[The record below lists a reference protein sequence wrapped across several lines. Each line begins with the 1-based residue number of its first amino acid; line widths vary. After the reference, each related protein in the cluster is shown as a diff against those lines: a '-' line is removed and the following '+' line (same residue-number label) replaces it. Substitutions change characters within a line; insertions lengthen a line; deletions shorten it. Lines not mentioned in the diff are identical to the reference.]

1 MPLGKK
7 LAIGSEEARR
17 QRAELRTSY
26 GNKLSNMNL
35 GRLRSRAHTSC
46 SESNPFQNVVHPT
59 SAAPPPTASLRRIA
73 SSFAHVSDVN
83 SGSCA
88 ALPLEDSEDDAR
100 EELAEVLIRSE
111 PFKMAPGLASK
122 SHPLAGAVAGTN
134 AEIGTRIGTGTG
146 SMSAAAAGA
155 AAANYA
161 RATRQPVE
169 ERRNHYLCANVMRS
183 RASERWSQIAG
194 TVSTLFRVRRIST
207 ADPLSE
213 LRRLR
218 EQRDLLE
225 AFTRPFLYEDGI
237 EHK

>member
-1 MPLGKK
+1 MSMPLGKK

-17 QRAELRTSY
+17 QRAELRISY

-35 GRLRSRAHTSC
+35 GRLRSRAHSSC
-46 SESNPFQNVVHPT
+46 SESNPFQNAVHPT

-83 SGSCA
+83 CGSYA
-88 ALPLEDSEDDAR
+88 ALPHEDSEDDAR
-100 EELAEVLIRSE
+100 EELDEVLIRSE
-111 PFKMAPGLASK
+111 PFKMAPGLAPK
-122 SHPLAGAVAGTN
+122 SRPMAGAATL
-134 AEIGTRIGTGTG
+134 TGTGTG
-146 SMSAAAAGA
+146 SMTAAAAGA
-155 AAANYA
+155 AAANSV
-161 RATRQPVE
+161 RATRQSLE
-169 ERRNHYLCANVMRS
+169 ERRNHYLCADVMQS

-207 ADPLSE
+207 ANPLSE

-225 AFTRPFLYEDGI
+225 AFTRPFLYEDDI
-237 EHK
+237 QHK

>member
-35 GRLRSRAHTSC
+35 GRLRSRAHGSG
-46 SESNPFQNVVHPT
+46 SESNPIQNAVHPT

-73 SSFAHVSDVN
+73 SSFAHVSDV
-83 SGSCA
+83 SCGSCA

-111 PFKMAPGLASK
+111 PFKMAPGLAAK
-122 SHPLAGAVAGTN
+122 SLPLPGTGS
-134 AEIGTRIGTGTG
+134 GTAATGPGPATGTGTG
-146 SMSAAAAGA
+146 RMSAAAAGA

-161 RATRQPVE
+161 RATRQPLE

-207 ADPLSE
+207 ADPMSE

-225 AFTRPFLYEDGI
+225 AFTRPFLYED
-237 EHK
+237 

>member
-35 GRLRSRAHTSC
+35 GRLGRSNASS
-46 SESNPFQNVVHPT
+46 SEPSPIQNAIV
-59 SAAPPPTASLRRIA
+59 PPPTASLRRIA

-83 SGSCA
+83 CGSCA
-88 ALPLEDSEDDAR
+88 ALPHEDSEDDVR

-111 PFKMAPGLASK
+111 PFKTS
-122 SHPLAGAVAGTN
+122 AGSTGSARSAAMGGHLPAAGT
-134 AEIGTRIGTGTG
+134 
-146 SMSAAAAGA
+146 SLMSATAAGA
-155 AAANYA
+155 AAAQSA
-161 RATRQPVE
+161 RASRPSVE
-169 ERRNHYLCANVMRS
+169 ERRNHYLCADVMQS

-207 ADPLSE
+207 ANPLSE

-237 EHK
+237 QRK